1 MAVRQRSW
9 FTPIALAAILFLA
22 LAVRVAWA
30 LQPRSIRWDEPDYL
44 LLARSLLRGS
54 GYRLNNLPEL
64 HTPPLGPYLAALA
77 VKLGAPLDA
86 GMLVW
91 HVVAGAVLVGVL
103 YGLTRDLTGRRGLGL
118 LTALLAAMSSA
129 LAVQPLYWGS
139 MTESLFMAWLFA
151 GLWAAWR
158 ALGGEDWKPYA
169 LAGLA
174 FGFSYLTRPEGLIW
188 WAWFAFIL
196 AGVTLYKGRYWRPM
210 ALYLALFLTLALP
223 YLIYLYQHTG
233 HIILSGKTGLTAAMS
248 VQIVE
253 EGNALGNDY
262 GSLLDSTGEEI
273 LWFSPERFE
282 ISMLGVIRSDP
293 AGALRRILV
302 NVRKA
307 AQAMIHPLLGPV
319 LAGLAAFGLWARPWS
334 KARILSEL
342 FLLAALLPLGVVPL
356 FHAQPRLLVPWVP
369 IALIWAAR
377 GLDVVMRWAGET
389 LAPWPKLKPWGS
401 CGRGASSAI
410 LIVGLNNLLGF
421 LWAGVILLAVVGMMG
436 KNQVAAAQ
444 AGQRTYSFSHNQA
457 ARWLAENAE
466 PDAVIMTRN
475 AEIGVYADRA
485 VIPLPNAHWPQI
497 LAYGRARHG
506 RYLVIDDWE
515 MRTVRPQLQFLS
527 DPATAP
533 PEVRFLISFTD
544 PNRTTFIYTLLQK
557 RSHAKAQSR

>member
-1 MAVRQRSW
+1 MSARRHAW
-9 FTPIALAAILFLA
+9 LTPLALAAILFLA

-64 HTPPLGPYLAALA
+64 HTPPLGPFLAALA

-91 HVVAGAVLVGVL
+91 HVIAGAVLAGVL
-103 YGLTRDLTGRRGLGL
+103 YGLARDLTGRRDLGL

-139 MTESLFMAWLFA
+139 MTESLFMAFLFA

-158 ALGGEDWKPYA
+158 ALGSEDWKPYA

-188 WAWFAFIL
+188 WAWFALIL
-196 AGVTLYKGRYWRPM
+196 AGVILYKRRSWRPLL
-210 ALYLALFLTLALP
+210 LYLALFLILALP
-223 YLIYLYQHTG
+223 YLAYLYQHTG

-262 GSLLDSTGEEI
+262 GSLLDSTGQEI

-293 AGALRRILV
+293 VGAFWRTVANLKKA
-302 NVRKA
+302 VRL
-307 AQAMIHPLLGPV
+307 MVSPLLGLI
-319 LAGLAAFGLWARPWS
+319 LAGLLAFGLWARPWPRE
-334 KARILSEL
+334 RIPAEG
-342 FLLAALLPLGVVPL
+342 FLLAALLPLAVVPL
-356 FHAQPRLLVPWVP
+356 FHVQTRLLVPWVP

-377 GLDVVMRWAGET
+377 GLDVLMRWAGET
-389 LAPWPKLKPWGS
+389 LAPWPKLKP
-401 CGRGASSAI
+401 
-410 LIVGLNNLLGF
+410 LGL
-421 LWAGVILLAVVGMMG
+421 LWAGLILLAVVGMMG
-436 KNQVAAAQ
+436 KSQIAAAQ

-457 ARWLAENAE
+457 ARWLAENAP

-497 LAYGRARHG
+497 LAYGRARNA

-515 MRTVRPQLQFLS
+515 MRTVRPQLAFLAH
-527 DPATAP
+527 PATAP
-533 PEVRFLISFTD
+533 PEVEFMASFSD
-544 PNRTTFIYTLLQK
+544 PNRTTFIYKL
-557 RSHAKAQSR
+557 HD